1 MYTAVE
7 DDEIDQEMAR
17 FLNEDILGT
26 KVTIPV
32 IRLSNGLYLIGLLKY
47 SLEMAPDDSYDDEED
62 EEYGGED

>member
-1 MYTAVE
+1 ME

-47 SLEMAPDDSYDDEED
+47 SLEMAPDDSYDEE
-62 EEYGGED
+62 

>member
-1 MYTAVE
+1 
-7 DDEIDQEMAR
+7 MAR

-26 KVTIPV
+26 KVAIPV

-47 SLEMAPDDSYDDEED
+47 SLEMAPNDSYEEEED